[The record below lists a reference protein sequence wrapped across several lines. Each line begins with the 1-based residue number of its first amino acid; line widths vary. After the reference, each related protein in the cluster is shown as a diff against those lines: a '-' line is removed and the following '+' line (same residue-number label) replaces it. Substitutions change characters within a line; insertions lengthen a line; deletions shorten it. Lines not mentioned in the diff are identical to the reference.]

1 MRLRLFPLVAA
12 CAMAVLLGA
21 CASSRGIK
29 PSGHMIDAGTLHAE
43 RSLSGASL
51 TGATW
56 PNSNW
61 WTTLGDPRLDAL
73 IAEALKH
80 NPDIAIASA
89 RARKA
94 AAQARIVDAG
104 RKPGVKA
111 SASMSGAHL
120 PSTLVPAPLG
130 GHFGWVKYG
139 YLGFNWDLD
148 LWGGKRAAWEAAV
161 DQTHA
166 AVVDTHAARLMVSVN
181 VARAYAQLG
190 YAFKQQTIAREE
202 LKRASDAHKLTAQRV
217 HAGIDSKLQLKR
229 GDAEVAMAREQLAA
243 SGHQVDAARVA
254 LSVLLGKGPD
264 RGLDIQRPQ
273 LLTPARVAVP
283 ANLPANLLGRRPD
296 LVAARWRVEAAG
308 KSIKAA
314 KAKFLPNISLGAMVG
329 LVNKGGDTLFQL
341 PARFFQIAPA
351 ISLPIFD
358 GGRLRA
364 NLSGTDATYDL
375 AVASYNKTLI
385 GALNQVANELNG
397 LDSLK
402 AQVAAQQQALQ
413 AAREAWKLSEQRYKA
428 GVGSYL
434 EALNVRQQLLKAE
447 QAAAALHARQVDLS
461 IQLVHA
467 LGGGFHADVDAIA
480 AGQSSLGTDTPAHAS
495 SVESTPA
502 TMPAEPVVE
511 QTPARHSPVADRN
524 AAATVTTSPDM
535 AVADPAAAN
544 AWAPTPSHPIPPH
557 LLRSRVETH
566 P

>member
-21 CASSRGIK
+21 CASSQGIK
-29 PSGHMIDAGTLHAE
+29 PSGHMIDAGSLHAE
-43 RSLSGASL
+43 RSLAGAAL
-51 TGATW
+51 TRATW
-56 PNSNW
+56 PRANW
-61 WTTLGDPRLDAL
+61 WTALGDPQLDAL

-94 AAQARIVDAG
+94 AAKARIVDAG

-111 SASMSGAHL
+111 SASISGAHL

-130 GHFGWVKYG
+130 GHFGWIKYG

-161 DQTHA
+161 DQAHA

-190 YAFKQQTIAREE
+190 YAFKQQAIAREE
-202 LKRASDAHKLTAQRV
+202 LKRARGAHKLTAQRV

-229 GDAEVAMAREQLAA
+229 GDAEVALAREQLAKA
-243 SGHQVDAARVA
+243 GHQVDAARVA
-254 LSVLLGKGPD
+254 LSVLLGQGPD
-264 RGLDIQRPQ
+264 RGLDIRRPQ

-308 KSIKAA
+308 QGIKAA
-314 KAKFLPNISLGAMVG
+314 KARFLPNISLGAMAG

-375 AVASYNKTLI
+375 AVATYNKTLI
-385 GALNQVANELNG
+385 GAINQVANELNG
-397 LDSLK
+397 LQSLK

-413 AAREAWKLSEQRYKA
+413 AAREAWELSEQRYKA

-461 IQLVHA
+461 IQLIHA
-467 LGGGFHADVDAIA
+467 LGGGFHADVGAMASGQPAVDAEASAHAGSTQAIA
-480 AGQSSLGTDTPAHAS
+480 ANLP
-495 SVESTPA
+495 VESTTDRA
-502 TMPAEPVVE
+502 T
-511 QTPARHSPVADRN
+511 ARNSGAADIG
-524 AAATVTTSPDM
+524 
-535 AVADPAAAN
+535 VADPATTPDAA
-544 AWAPTPSHPIPPH
+544 ATDPRAADTWTPAASHTITPH
-557 LLRSRVETH
+557 LLRSRVENH